1 MLDQLNMIT
10 SEKAQQVAFQVVN
23 SLQSEKPGH
32 QVAAVAIT
40 FLLMCERY
48 SVDPRD
54 ILDKTKR
61 ITYDALSEGR
71 GEYIR
76 AIKHYVQEELK

>member
-1 MLDQLNMIT
+1 MLDHLNMIT
-10 SEKAQQVAFQVVN
+10 SQKAQQVAFQVVN
-23 SLQSEKPGH
+23 SLQTEKAGH

-48 SVDPRD
+48 NVDPRLV
-54 ILDKTKR
+54 LDKTKR
-61 ITYDALSEGR
+61 IAYDALSEGR

-76 AIKHYVQEELK
+76 AIKNYVQEELK